1 MANYK
6 RLMST
11 NQKSPIDINMII
23 NTIKKVID
31 SVKSANQKNPEEATA
46 PESVFD
52 SIYRKVEDT
61 MKQYNLNKTTAQTSD
76 ELGSDSGFLNDMG
89 TETVH
94 PKQAEMDKVK
104 AEFKS
109 QESVIKGEFQA
120 KLDGLKKE
128 FKVKHDDLKSDFQT
142 KLDALK

>member
-1 MANYK
+1 
-6 RLMST
+6 MST
-11 NQKSPIDINMII
+11 NQKSPIDINLII
-23 NTIKKVID
+23 STVKKVID
-31 SVKSANQKNPEEATA
+31 NVKSSNQTNPDEATA

-61 MKQYNLNKTTAQTSD
+61 MKQINLNKTADTAPSD
-76 ELGSDSGFLNDMG
+76 ELGSDSGFLNDAVK
-89 TETVH
+89 ETIH

-109 QESVIKGEFQA
+109 RESVVKGEFQA
-120 KLDGLKKE
+120 KLDELKKE
-128 FKVKHDDLKSDFQT
+128 FKTKHDILKTEFQT